1 MRRQQGRKDRA
12 VNTLVLIPGHKS
24 LRYAGFVAGRE
35 TCTGTIRGFRWQGSR
50 AALEEVREIVQAVG
64 LLGDATSVVV
74 HGLFGGEEFPGPA
87 PVDDEAFACLDRIAR
102 QSPLHVANLTET
114 AHAVQKVF
122 PGVPARL
129 AFETSFFVDLPA
141 RERTYAMSPELA
153 QKLALRRWGYHGLFH
168 EAASLEAGRGW
179 RKRGF
184 DQAARILSICLEAQ
198 PEIAGVLGRRPI
210 TVTSG
215 ATPLEGLPGET
226 NSGEI
231 DPAVALALAGEAGLG
246 PEGANALLV
255 SGSGLSGLVGHR
267 VRLDHVLT
275 SRRSDCVRARDVLLY
290 RMVLASGAAVAALG
304 GVDAVVF
311 SGRYASCSA
320 VVAQHV
326 LPHLDRAGVLGPHAA
341 EWTVF
346 SPPLEAI
353 LADTVCSQV
362 EGGRLPAPFGRGQ
375 VAGAVPALEA

>member
-1 MRRQQGRKDRA
+1 M
-12 VNTLVLIPGHKS
+12 NTLVLIPGHKS

-35 TCTGTIRGFRWQGSR
+35 TCTGTIRGFRWQGAR
-50 AALEEVREIVQAVG
+50 GALDEVRAIVQAVG
-64 LLGDATSVVV
+64 LLDDATSVVV

-87 PVDDEAFACLDRIAR
+87 PVDDDAFLRLDRMAR
-102 QSPLHVANLTET
+102 QSPLHVAGMIET
-114 AHAVQKVF
+114 AHAVKEVF
-122 PGVPARL
+122 PGSPARL
-129 AFETSFFVDLPA
+129 AFETSFFVDLPL
-141 RERTYAMSPELA
+141 RERTYAMSPELS

-168 EAASLEAGRGW
+168 QAASGEAGRRL

-184 DQAARILSICLEAQ
+184 DHPPRILSICLDAR
-198 PEIAGVLGRRPI
+198 PEIAAVLGRRPI

-255 SGSGLSGLVGHR
+255 GESGLSGLVGHR

-275 SRRSDCVRARDVLLY
+275 SARNDCVRARDVLLY
-290 RMVLASGAAVAALG
+290 RMLLSSGAAAAALG
-304 GVDAVVF
+304 GLDAVVF

-326 LPHLDRAGVLGPHAA
+326 LPYLDRAGVLGPHAA
-341 EWTVF
+341 EWMIF
-346 SPPLEAI
+346 AKPLEEI
-353 LADTVCSQV
+353 LAET
-362 EGGRLPAPFGRGQ
+362 AT
-375 VAGAVPALEA
+375 VAGAWQSAA

>member
-1 MRRQQGRKDRA
+1 
-12 VNTLVLIPGHKS
+12 VNTLVLIPGRKS
-24 LRYAGFVAGRE
+24 LRYAGFIAGRE
-35 TCTGTIRGFRWQGSR
+35 TCTGTIRGFRWQGAR
-50 AALEEVREIVQAVG
+50 AALDEVRTIAQAVG
-64 LLGDATSVVV
+64 LLDDATSVVV

-87 PVDDEAFACLDRIAR
+87 AVNADAFVRLDRIAR
-102 QSPLHVANLTET
+102 QSPLHVAGLTET
-114 AHAVQKVF
+114 AHAVQEVF
-122 PGVPARL
+122 PRAPARL

-168 EAASLEAGRGW
+168 EAAALEAGRGW

-184 DQAARILSICLEAQ
+184 DQPARILSICLEAQ
-198 PEIAGVLGRRPI
+198 PEIAAVLGRRPI

-255 SGSGLSGLVGHR
+255 GGSGLSGLVGHR
-267 VRLDHVLT
+267 VRLDHVLA
-275 SRRSDCVRARDVLLY
+275 SKRSDCVRARDVLLY
-290 RMVLASGAAVAALG
+290 RMLLASSTAAAALG

-326 LPHLDRAGVLGPHAA
+326 LPHLDRAGALGPHAA
-341 EWTVF
+341 EWTIF
-346 SPPLEAI
+346 AKPLEAV
-353 LADTVCSQV
+353 LADTAIVN
-362 EGGRLPAPFGRGQ
+362 
-375 VAGAVPALEA
+375 

>member
-1 MRRQQGRKDRA
+1 
-12 VNTLVLIPGHKS
+12 VNTLVLIPGRKS
-24 LRYAGFVAGRE
+24 LRYAGFIAGRE
-35 TCTGTIRGFRWQGSR
+35 TCTGTIRGFRWQGAR
-50 AALEEVREIVQAVG
+50 AALDEVRTIAQAVG
-64 LLGDATSVVV
+64 LLDDATSVVV

-87 PVDDEAFACLDRIAR
+87 LVNGDAFVRLDRIAR
-102 QSPLHVANLTET
+102 QSPLHVAGLTET
-114 AHAVQKVF
+114 AHAVQEVF
-122 PGVPARL
+122 PRAPARL

-184 DQAARILSICLEAQ
+184 DQPARILSICLEAQ
-198 PEIAGVLGRRPI
+198 PEIAAVLGRRPI

-255 SGSGLSGLVGHR
+255 GGSGLSGLVGHR
-267 VRLDHVLT
+267 VRLDHVLA
-275 SRRSDCVRARDVLLY
+275 SKRSDCVRARDVLLY
-290 RMVLASGAAVAALG
+290 RMLMASGTAAAALG

-326 LPHLDRAGVLGPHAA
+326 LPHLERAGALGPHAA

-346 SPPLEAI
+346 AKPLEAV
-353 LADTVCSQV
+353 LADT
-362 EGGRLPAPFGRGQ
+362 AI
-375 VAGAVPALEA
+375 AN